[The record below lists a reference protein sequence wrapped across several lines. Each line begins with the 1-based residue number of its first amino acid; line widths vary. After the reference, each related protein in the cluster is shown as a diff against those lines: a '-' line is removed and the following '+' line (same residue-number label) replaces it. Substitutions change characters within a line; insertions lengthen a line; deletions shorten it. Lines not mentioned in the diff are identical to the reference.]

1 MKQTG
6 GRKMRGEKEVENTE
20 LAKKLEELG
29 FSDWENFGYWVL
41 ETTLDYIDYWA
52 WEISGDSP
60 LEAYSS
66 YNNIDFYEATMT
78 FGDKFDNI
86 ALELLEAMPEEVY
99 EKINAEY
106 HRKLEIAIEEL
117 EKEQKEY
124 CINQCEYKNTEKCS
138 ACEFNYLVE

>member
-1 MKQTG
+1 MKNEN
-6 GRKMRGEKEVENTE
+6 MELEKR
-20 LAKKLEELG
+20 LEEIG
-29 FSDWENFGYWVL
+29 FADWENFGEYILNSV
-41 ETTLDYIDYWA
+41 LDYIDYWA
-52 WEISGDSP
+52 WNISP
-60 LEAYSS
+60 TTALETYAA
-66 YNNIDFYEATMT
+66 YNNIDLYEAAMS
-78 FGDKFDNI
+78 FGDKFDN
-86 ALELLEAMPEEVY
+86 ATFELLEAMPEEVY